1 MFPFAKR
8 WNDALSRRLIGITE
22 SPMERVKE
30 FAENEM
36 GKALLGVVAVSL
48 AFLIALF
55 VYAAFTL

>member
-1 MFPFAKR
+1 
-8 WNDALSRRLIGITE
+8 
-22 SPMERVKE
+22 V
-30 FAENEM
+30 NEM

>member
-1 MFPFAKR
+1 
-8 WNDALSRRLIGITE
+8 LIA
-22 SPMERVKE
+22 
-30 FAENEM
+30 AENEM

>member
-1 MFPFAKR
+1 
-8 WNDALSRRLIGITE
+8 LTE
-22 SPMERVKE
+22 E

-36 GKALLGVVAVSL
+36 GKALLGVIAVSL